1 VVEQNGLT
9 LNVYLKEVSTSILVN
24 LKVDIGFKTLKSL
37 AVKET
42 ASAIASILI
51 FEDDASIDL

>member
-1 VVEQNGLT
+1 VEQNGLT